1 MPFQAAMSVEMP
13 MTKPINERTLQA
25 RPALLRVRRMATMRP
40 ATMPPMP
47 KPRAKMTRGRL
58 PLQIVQRMKLG

>member
-13 MTKPINERTLQA
+13 MNQPRKGRTRQP
-25 RPALLRVRRMATMRP
+25 RPACDRVMRRSARKP
-40 ATMPPMP
+40 AKIPKMPR
-47 KPRAKMTRGRL
+47 PRAKMTRGRL